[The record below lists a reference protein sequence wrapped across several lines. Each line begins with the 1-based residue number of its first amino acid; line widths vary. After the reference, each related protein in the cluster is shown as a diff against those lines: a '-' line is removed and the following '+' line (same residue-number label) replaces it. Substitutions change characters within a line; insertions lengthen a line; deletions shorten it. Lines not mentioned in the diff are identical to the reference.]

1 VLPEFPKRVVL
12 KKVLPPLLE
21 ELKNSVMM
29 PFALVPVMIIA
40 EECSVVEFETLLFD
54 HLVPIFEVTEP
65 VQVQSIFMHKVGHL
79 SPSMCVTQSS
89 YTCVGVA

>member
-1 VLPEFPKRVVL
+1 MTL
-12 KKVLPPLLE
+12 KKILPPLLE

-40 EECSVVEFETLLFD
+40 EACSVVEFETLIFE

-65 VQVQSIFMHKVGHL
+65 VQVMSIFMHKV
-79 SPSMCVTQSS
+79 C
-89 YTCVGVA
+89 AWE